1 MTGADRQW
9 QLNRRN
15 FEGCWQGPS
24 HWYLREGAA
33 AELDWTQPSRLI
45 ENTRYAI
52 HFSDADTGVWDGSGL
67 LFAPQGRRRLELSRA
82 TYNLGGSC
90 WQFPGAGGQ
99 SSLRVD
105 AAAARF
111 GHEINLFHGRSR
123 SMLVLLWTRAGGGEG
138 AGDGAGDSGSWQLA
152 SVAAV
157 AFRCG
162 LREPLEP
169 PRPSLTAAGL
179 LAGVEGWPGTLESL
193 RPGDWPAE
201 DPPPAPTEPF
211 SAARFAAAGLCAAL
225 ADRLV
230 FAAPE
235 RLPAGA
241 FRIEAGCLLTPQ
253 RFHGISLM
261 FDGQQRLSAV
271 ELRRFRPD
279 RPAQLSPGGG
289 SATAG

>member
-15 FEGCWQGPS
+15 FEGCWQGTS
-24 HWYLREGAA
+24 HWYLRGEPPRGERAGG
-33 AELDWTQPSRLI
+33 ELDLAQPSRVI

-52 HFSDADTGVWDGSGL
+52 HFSDADSGVWDGSGM
-67 LFAPQGRRRLELSRA
+67 LFAPGGKRRLELSRA

-90 WQFPGAGGQ
+90 WQFRGAGGQ
-99 SSLRVD
+99 SSLRVE
-105 AAAARF
+105 AEAPRF

-123 SMLVLLWTRAGGGEG
+123 SMLVLLWNRA
-138 AGDGAGDSGSWQLA
+138 DWQLA

-162 LREPLEP
+162 LSEPVEP
-169 PRPSLTAAGL
+169 PRPPLAAAEL
-179 LAGVEGWPGTLESL
+179 LAAVEGWPGQEETL
-193 RPGDWPAE
+193 RPGDWPE
-201 DPPPAPTEPF
+201 RDPLPRACAPF
-211 SAARFAAAGLCAAL
+211 RAACFQAAGLCAAL

-253 RFHGISLM
+253 RFHWISLV
-261 FDGQQRLSAV
+261 FDDQQGLSAV

-289 SATAG
+289 TATAG

>member
-24 HWYLREGAA
+24 HWYLRQGAG
-33 AELDWTQPSRLI
+33 AELDWTRPSRVI
-45 ENTRYAI
+45 EDTRYAI
-52 HFSDADTGVWDGSGL
+52 HFSDADNGVWDGSGL
-67 LFAPQGRRRLELSRA
+67 LLAPGGKRRLELSRA

-90 WQFPGAGGQ
+90 WQFASAGGQ
-99 SSLRVD
+99 SSLRVE
-105 AAAARF
+105 AEAPRF

-123 SMLVLLWTRAGGGEG
+123 SMLVLLWSREGDGEGGG
-138 AGDGAGDSGSWQLA
+138 DGPGRWQLA

-162 LREPLEP
+162 LHGPAEP
-169 PRPSLTAAGL
+169 PRQPLAVDGL
-179 LAGVEGWPGTLESL
+179 LAAVEGWPGTLETL
-193 RPGDWPAE
+193 QPGCWPE
-201 DPPPAPTEPF
+201 QDPPPAPTAPF
-211 SAARFAAAGLCAAL
+211 RAARFTAAGPCVSL

-253 RFHGISLM
+253 RFHRISLV

-279 RPAQLSPGGG
+279 RPARLSPDGG